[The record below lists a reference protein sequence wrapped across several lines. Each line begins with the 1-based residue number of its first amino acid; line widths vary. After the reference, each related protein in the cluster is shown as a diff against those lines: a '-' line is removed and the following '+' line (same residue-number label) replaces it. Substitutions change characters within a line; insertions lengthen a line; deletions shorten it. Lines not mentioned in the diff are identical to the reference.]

1 MVRLASI
8 DHKGVSKLVAQVD
21 DGAAYVDLASI
32 GASNSRAFFETDS
45 AVAKANEL
53 IASVAT
59 TKIPA
64 AEARLLIP
72 LDPSTCG

>member
-8 DHKGVSKLVAQVD
+8 HHKGETKLVAQVD
-21 DGAAYVDLASI
+21 DDGYVDLTSI
-32 GASNSRAFFETDS
+32 APHVRAFLEKES
-45 AVAKANEL
+45 AALEMAKERIANGP
-53 IASVAT
+53 
-59 TKIPA
+59 KIPA